1 MNNNHVIS
9 WRAFK
14 LQNRFQIHIPLSTLL
29 GQGNGQ
35 LPRKFA
41 IAIIEFQRTEIFVG
55 SRFHWL
61 TCNLHI
67 ITFNSE
73 TELSGVVKL
82 PGLVMGDGGWRG
94 ICLGS
99 SEGYFH
105 YAFVNGSE
113 VQVWMLKDYCELMW
127 VLKHVKQLLITILE
141 HRIE

>member
-29 GQGNGQ
+29 GQGNGH

-41 IAIIEFQRTEIFVG
+41 IAIIEFKRTEIFVG

-99 SEGYFH
+99 SEGYFRIREWFRGTSMD
-105 YAFVNGSE
+105 AE
-113 VQVWMLKDYCELMW
+113 RLLRT
-127 VLKHVKQLLITILE
+127 HVGAQAC
-141 HRIE
+141 